1 MRIVLTHQTRL
12 PDPDLRSV
20 FRDIPLTPA
29 LPLEI
34 IAPRLGLFDR
44 LPVLEGDRR
53 IGLVRSPRIVGKGI
67 VIADLH
73 SSPHALPPPGS
84 SLLVT
89 LTMEQVKGVYR
100 KLLTATAHQITK
112 DKK

>member
-29 LPLEI
+29 LPPEI
-34 IAPRLGLFDR
+34 LAPRLGLFDR
-44 LPVLEGDRR
+44 LPVIEGSKR
-53 IGLVRSPRIVGKGI
+53 IGLARHPRISGGCV
-67 VIADLH
+67 VADIH

-84 SLLVT
+84 SMLMT
-89 LTMEQVKGVYR
+89 LTVDQVKGLYR
-100 KLLTATAHQITK
+100 KLLTVSSTLIT
-112 DKK
+112 